1 MVICNDMPGAEA
13 KLKAEAEVKLAV
25 NFYRTDVGSFISRN
39 NINVHVCVS
48 CFFTFH
54 VLPGLREAG

>member
-1 MVICNDMPGAEA
+1 MPGAEA
-13 KLKAEAEVKLAV
+13 KLQAEAEVKLVV
-25 NFYRTDVGSFISRN
+25 NCYRTDVGSFISRN
-39 NINVHVCVS
+39 NINVHVRVF